1 MDYSQYHPDWKDI
14 IRPSILRRDQ
24 YKCKVCG
31 VKHKSRVYRN
41 TNSGYVECDEFMEEW
56 ARNNGRKVFT
66 LYLQI
71 AHLNHDK
78 SNNEP
83 SNLQALCPIHHARH
97 DKEHKKFQRLIFKA
111 KISDNV
117 GKTKR
122 QVRPLRKQYIEQ
134 IQNLVRVFT
143 KTKIDIQQAESI
155 LDECLRY
162 VESIK

>member
-1 MDYSQYHPDWKDI
+1 
-14 IRPSILRRDQ
+14 
-24 YKCKVCG
+24 
-31 VKHKSRVYRN
+31 
-41 TNSGYVECDEFMEEW
+41 MEEW

-97 DKEHKKFQRLIFKA
+97 DKEHKKFQRLLFKA

-122 QVRPLRKQYIEQ
+122 QVLPLRKQYIEQ

-155 LDECLRY
+155 LNECLRY